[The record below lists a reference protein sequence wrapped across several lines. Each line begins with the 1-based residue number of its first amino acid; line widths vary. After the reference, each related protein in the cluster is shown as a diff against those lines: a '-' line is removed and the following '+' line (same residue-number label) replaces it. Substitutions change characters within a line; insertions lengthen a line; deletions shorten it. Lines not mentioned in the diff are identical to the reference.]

1 MLISILSF
9 LPIPNYNDL
18 SRSQKRIILSCLDC
32 FVLVL
37 SLFFA
42 FSLFYSISQTL
53 KLFSVF
59 FPLITT
65 YLLLK
70 LFLLR
75 WLGLYRPVVKYNDV
89 GFVSTITISTIISS
103 IIGIL
108 LITIFANQDIAQSVM
123 IIDCLISIIAI
134 MALRLFIRYIIKL
147 NINDEN
153 LKKQEYLVIYGA
165 GAAGYQLAKSLENN
179 NDYKLLAFVDD
190 NPELQERIIHGIP
203 ICKPN
208 YLKSLHT
215 EKPFTTLIFAIT
227 NLSSKRRRE
236 IIEGLESLPIK
247 FKTIPTLEEL
257 ISNKAS
263 LSDIKSI
270 DITAL
275 LGREEITPDQNLLR
289 INITNKAVLVTGAGG
304 SIGSELCRQ
313 IIELKPKCLVLFEL
327 NEFALYTI
335 DTELREQNIGISIY
349 PYLGNITDEGYFKS
363 ILEKHHIDTIYHA
376 AAYKHVPLVEMNPC
390 IGIYNNVAGTLIT
403 ARAAI
408 ACEVKNFVLISTD
421 KAVRP
426 TNVMG
431 ASKRVC
437 ELIIQSLAKKKNV
450 ETIFSMVRFGNVLN
464 SSGSVIPRFRK
475 QISEGKPITL
485 THKDIT
491 RYFISIP
498 EAVSLVIQAGAMA
511 KGGEIFL
518 LDMGKPVRIY
528 DLAVKM
534 IQLSGMIPEK
544 DIEINIIGLRPGEKL
559 YEELLIDIDNSNTTQ
574 HPQIFSGNEPMLPW
588 DTLQPDLENLLYQAK
603 NKNPEELIKQLN
615 ILVPE
620 YKKSLVNHDN
630 KSK

>member
-9 LPIPNYNDL
+9 PFLSIPKYSDL
-18 SRSQKRIILSCLDC
+18 SRSQKRIILSCFDC
-32 FVLVL
+32 FASVL

-42 FSLFYSISQTL
+42 FTIFYSIAQTL
-53 KLFSVF
+53 QLFSVF
-59 FPLITT
+59 FPLIIV
-65 YLLLK
+65 YILVK
-70 LFLLR
+70 LFILGY
-75 WLGLYRPVVKYNDV
+75 LGLYRPVVKYTDL
-89 GFVSTITISTIISS
+89 GFVSTITISMIISS

-108 LITIFANQDIAQSVM
+108 LISIFADEYIAQSVM
-123 IIDCLISIIAI
+123 IIDGLISIITI
-134 MALRLFIRYIIKL
+134 MALRLLVRSIIRL
-147 NINDEN
+147 SVDN
-153 LKKQEYLVIYGA
+153 LKSIQQEYLVIYGA

-179 NDYKLLAFVDD
+179 FEYKLLAFVDD
-190 NPELQERIIHGIP
+190 NPELQGRMIQGIP
-203 ICKPN
+203 IYKPN
-208 YLKSLHT
+208 YLPFLHQEKSF
-215 EKPFTTLIFAIT
+215 KTLIFAIT
-227 NLSSKRRRE
+227 NLSSLRRRE
-236 IIEGLESLPIK
+236 IIESLESLPIK
-247 FKTIPTLEEL
+247 FKTIPSLEEL
-257 ISNKAS
+257 ISNQAS
-263 LSDIKSI
+263 LSDIKTI

-275 LGREEITPDQNLLR
+275 LGREEITPDQNLLS
-289 INITNKAVLVTGAGG
+289 INITDKAVLVTGAGG

-313 IIELKPKCLVLFEL
+313 IIQLQPKTLVLFEL

-335 DTELREQNIGISIY
+335 DSELREQGFDVPIY
-349 PYLGNITDEGYFKS
+349 PYLGNITDEEYFKS
-363 ILEKHHIDTIYHA
+363 VLEKHRIETVYHA

-390 IGIYNNVAGTLIT
+390 IGVYNNVSGTLIT

-408 ACEVKNFVLISTD
+408 ACRVRSYVLISTD

-437 ELIIQSLAKKKNV
+437 ELIMQSLAKKENV
-450 ETIFSMVRFGNVLN
+450 ETVFSMVRFGNVLN

-559 YEELLIDIDNSNTTQ
+559 YEELLIDTNNSNITQ
-574 HPQIFSGNEPMLPW
+574 HPQIFSGNEPMIPW
-588 DTLQPDLENLLYQAK
+588 ETLQPDLENLLSQAK
-603 NKNPEELIKQLN
+603 KKNSEELLKQLN

-620 YKKSLVNHDN
+620 YKKPSIIINN
-630 KSK
+630 